1 MTTKEITPDDNI
13 EEVTEEKSEAAESG
27 GSSDAVSKEEAT
39 NADAEVKTD
48 ETQVEEIEDDFA
60 VEGDEHQETD
70 SAAEEAPAEAETGQE
85 EEKTEE
91 APAEEPKEKKP
102 NPAVEKLKELKKLP
116 WKRIGKIAGVIAS
129 VLAVIYLIGVWFYSS
144 HFAYNTALKIFECP
158 NMTIEEAE
166 AKIKSGFDDYRFYIF
181 ERDNKVESISG
192 KSIDLKCVSVSGL
205 KEAMERQNPFAWPF
219 PKAYQDVNINV
230 DFNADKLYHEAEKL
244 DCFAQ
249 SIKDMDGAYAGV
261 YYQDGTYHMR
271 EMPDKNAISFEKLY
285 SALYAGIKN
294 VYRDMS
300 LEQEGVYVLMADE
313 DNLRHA
319 METMNKYVATVVT
332 YTRGAQTFV
341 IDGGTINQWV
351 SINPD
356 CTVVLS
362 NDGIAKYVNDLA
374 GVYNTVGASRQFKT
388 SGGSTITVSG
398 GDYGYEINKA
408 NEIAALRENILN
420 GDVISREPA
429 LKKRENGFGLTNTY
443 AEVSIAAQTMWYYKD
458 GALALSTPVVTGNP
472 LQGNGTHTG
481 VYSVKYKEKDAVLR
495 GDDYET
501 PVKYWMPFNGG
512 EGFHDATWRGRFG
525 GAIYR
530 GGGSHG
536 CVNMPYS
543 AAEKLFGMIASGTP
557 VIIY

>member
-1 MTTKEITPDDNI
+1 MDTKEITPDDNR
-13 EEVTEEKSEAAESG
+13 EEAAEVTEEVPEPAENAESNE
-27 GSSDAVSKEEAT
+27 EEAPEAVE
-39 NADAEVKTD
+39 ADTD
-48 ETQVEEIEDDFA
+48 ETQTDEIEDDFA
-60 VEGDEHQETD
+60 VDGDDYQET
-70 SAAEEAPAEAETGQE
+70 ALEAEEAPAEAESKPE
-85 EEKTEE
+85 EEQTAAE

-102 NPAVEKLKELKKLP
+102 NPALEKLKELKKLP
-116 WKRIGKIAGVIAS
+116 WKRIGKIAGAVAS
-129 VLAVIYLIGVWFYSS
+129 VLAVIYFIGVWFYSS

-158 NMTIEEAE
+158 NMTVEEAE
-166 AKIKSGFDDYRFYIF
+166 AKIKSGFGDYRFYIF

-192 KSIDLKCVSVSGL
+192 QSIDLKCVSVTGVQ
-205 KEAMERQNPFAWPF
+205 EALERQNPFAWPF
-219 PKAYQDVNINV
+219 PTAYQDVNITV

-261 YYQDGTYHMR
+261 YYQDGVYHMR

-300 LEQEGVYVLMADE
+300 LEQKGIYVLMADE

-332 YTRGAQTFV
+332 YTRGTDTFV

-362 NDGIAKYVNDLA
+362 NDGIAKYVNELA
-374 GVYNTVGASRQFKT
+374 AVYNTVGASRQFKT
-388 SGGSTITVSG
+388 SGGGTITVSG
-398 GDYGYEINKA
+398 GDYGWEINKA
-408 NEIAALRENILN
+408 NEIATLRENILN

-543 AAEKLFGMIASGTP
+543 AAEKLFSMIASGTP
-557 VIIY
+557 VIVY